1 MAPWFKVDDGL
12 SSKVQTTRIPR
23 AHRRAALGL
32 WALAGSWSAK
42 ELTDGHIPEH
52 MLDELTGTPDDAA
65 WLVKA
70 DYWMVVEDGWQFVE
84 WAPEQPLREVVLRR
98 RQKDAEKSSTWR
110 SRNRPSNPVT
120 PPVANPVSHAPVT
133 LPPSRPNP
141 TSASN
146 EAVHLLPPAEHLNA
160 LESEFADWWEICWR
174 KQSKA
179 EAFKAFRVARKDT
192 DLATLLA
199 GARAYKLLNIEQDKA
214 LTKLPGGWLR
224 DRRWEDE
231 DQIAYTRSDSG
242 DRQSKAQRTM
252 MAAEMDGSLNQ
263 RRGAM
268 PPRQHE
274 ITGMCPLHAE
284 YPDPCDLCRRIADEE
299 LPDRVL

>member
-12 SSKVQTTRIPR
+12 SSKAQTTRIPR

-32 WALAGSWSAK
+32 WVLAGSWSAK

-70 DYWMVVEDGWQFVE
+70 VYWMVVEDGWQFVDWE
-84 WAPEQPLREVVLRR
+84 PDQPLREAVLAGR
-98 RQKDAEKSSTWR
+98 KKNAEKVSTWR
-110 SRNRPSNPVT
+110 TRNRPSNPVT

-133 LPPSRPNP
+133 APPSRPNP
-141 TSASN
+141 TNASN

-179 EAFKAFRVARKDT
+179 DAFKAFKAARKDT
-192 DLATLLA
+192 DLTTLLD
-199 GARAYKLLNIEQDKA
+199 GARAYKLLNIWQDKA

-231 DQIAYTRSDSG
+231 DQIAYTRPDSG
-242 DRQSKAQRTM
+242 GRQSKAQPAKLLT
-252 MAAEMDGSLNQ
+252 EMGPSLDQ
-263 RRGAM
+263 SRGVR
-268 PPRQHE
+268 PPRRHE

-284 YPDPCDLCRRIADEE
+284 YPDPCDQCRRIAAQEA
-299 LPDRVL
+299 P